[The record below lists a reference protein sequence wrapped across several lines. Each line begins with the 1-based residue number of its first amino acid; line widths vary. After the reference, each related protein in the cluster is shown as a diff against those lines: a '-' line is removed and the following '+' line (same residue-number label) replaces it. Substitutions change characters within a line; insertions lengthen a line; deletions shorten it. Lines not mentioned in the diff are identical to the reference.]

1 MDTTNAPQII
11 EHINHSVPYT
21 PFEVKWIPCS
31 PRFVVCGQTPKAK
44 GIIQIFQMNQGK
56 LELVNEVKIKF
67 IKLEQFNKESGF
79 KCASFGASSFYKR
92 EIAVGDYDG
101 YLNIYDLEKCQSS
114 FSVKAHSS
122 IINNMDAIGGT
133 GNIGPAEI
141 ITAGRDGN
149 SYKVINRICKDLGPQ
164 N

>member
-1 MDTTNAPQII
+1 M
-11 EHINHSVPYT
+11 
-21 PFEVKWIPCS
+21 
-31 PRFVVCGQTPKAK
+31 
-44 GIIQIFQMNQGK
+44 
-56 LELVNEVKIKF
+56 IKV
-67 IKLEQFNKESGF
+67 EQFNKESGF
-79 KCASFGASSFYKR
+79 KCASFGASSFSKR

-141 ITAGRDGN
+141 VTAGRDGKYL
-149 SYKVINRICKDLGPQ
+149 SYHNRFCEDMGSQ
-164 N
+164 NQ